1 MTTLP
6 DFDELNNIRT
16 TLTEQLAG
24 DGDLSTIPNSLEP
37 QTRKRVEDTI
47 FELITM
53 GYVYGIEVAGLDLET
68 DLPVSAERMYAT
80 ANKPTA
86 GEDFRKR
93 IDNHIEAFNRGETTP
108 EQLVERLA
116 VVAETETHRAINTG
130 EYDGAQDYAD
140 RHPNE
145 TLFKRWRTMMDD
157 RVRDTHDFLEGAT
170 VPLNA
175 RFYTYDG
182 DSARFPGDFV
192 LPENNCGCRCDIETI
207 KA

>member
-1 MTTLP
+1 
-6 DFDELNNIRT
+6 
-16 TLTEQLAG
+16 
-24 DGDLSTIPNSLEP
+24 
-37 QTRKRVEDTI
+37 
-47 FELITM
+47 
-53 GYVYGIEVAGLDLET
+53 
-68 DLPVSAERMYAT
+68 MYAT

-145 TLFKRWRTMMDD
+145 TLFKQWITMGDE
-157 RVRDTHDFLEGAT
+157 RVRDTHDYLEGAI

-192 LPENNCGCRCDIETI
+192 LPENSINCRCRI
-207 KA
+207 KYIKQ

>member
-6 DFDELNNIRT
+6 NFDELNNIRT
-16 TLTEQLAG
+16 TLTEQLVG
-24 DGDLSTIPNSLEP
+24 DGDLSTIPNSLES
-37 QTRKRVEDTI
+37 QARKRVEDTI

-93 IDNHIEAFNRGETTP
+93 IDNHIEAFNRGETSP

-145 TLFKRWRTMMDD
+145 TLFKRWRTVGDD

-192 LPENNCGCRCDIETI
+192 LPENNVNCRCDIETI
-207 KA
+207 KR